1 MRLPIN
7 QPASAP
13 DVLDLPESVAGSSHQ
28 RMVGWRRKLT
38 DMARWCAAAGIMALL
53 IIPLT
58 LAAIGLWIYIHL
70 PDWPNLD
77 EK

>member
-28 RMVGWRRKLT
+28 RMVGWRQKLK
-38 DMARWCAAAGIMALL
+38 DSLQFCAAAGIMALL

-58 LAAIGLWIYIHL
+58 LAAIGLWIYINL
-70 PDWPNLD
+70 PDWPSLD
-77 EK
+77 ER